1 MVIYHLKLGGL
12 NLTQWLISIGLGSL
26 SLIVNI
32 LLKIVNEEQ
41 LCPEVNLFIFRLVI
55 KKKIQLKEEVSYH

>member
-32 LLKIVNEEQ
+32 LLKIVNEE
-41 LCPEVNLFIFRLVI
+41 
-55 KKKIQLKEEVSYH
+55 

>member
-1 MVIYHLKLGGL
+1 MILLTFGGLALNCYKWSNTSPYGGL

-32 LLKIVNEEQ
+32 LLKIVNEE
-41 LCPEVNLFIFRLVI
+41 
-55 KKKIQLKEEVSYH
+55 